1 MSFVVK
7 NFKNLLLNQLLQKI
21 YVLIIKQLFNKTI
34 TNFKIYKANE
44 LELRINNKYLYTLI
58 YFLKLSNL
66 TQCKFLIDIIVSDYI
81 GKKYRFSITYLI
93 LSIFNYRIKINCL
106 IKETNNILSIIS
118 LFSNAIWL
126 EREIYDFYGILFVYN
141 IDLRR
146 ILNDYGFIGY
156 PLRKDFPLIGFNEIV
171 YDDIKKQIIFNKIE
185 LNQIL
190 KKYNLFKIWI

>member
-1 MSFVVK
+1 MTLLLK
-7 NFKNLLLNQLLQKI
+7 NDRNLLLNQLLQKI
-21 YVLIIKQLFNKTI
+21 YVSFIKQLFNKTI

-44 LELRINNKYLYTLI
+44 LELRINDKYIYSLI
-58 YFLKLSNL
+58 YFLKFNNL
-66 TQCKFLIDIIVSDYI
+66 TQCKFLIDIVISDYI
-81 GKKYRFSITYLI
+81 GKKYRFSITYLL

-106 IKETNNILSIIS
+106 LKETNNLLSIIS
-118 LFSNAIWL
+118 LFNNATWL
-126 EREIYDFYGILFVYN
+126 EREIYDFYGILFIYN

-171 YDDIKKQIIFNKIE
+171 YDDIKKQIIINKIE

-190 KKYNLFKIWI
+190 KKYNLFKIWT